1 MLSDEDRS
9 VSRGEYFV
17 SGVLSSDN
25 HNSYFTQSKIMPKET
40 LQYYNV
46 IVSRKEIKL
55 ASKIY
60 LDKQTIPY

>member
-17 SGVLSSDN
+17 SGILSSDS
-25 HNSYFTQSKIMPKET
+25 HNSYFTRSKIMPKET
-40 LQYYNV
+40 LQYYIV
-46 IVSRKEIKL
+46 IVSRKERKL